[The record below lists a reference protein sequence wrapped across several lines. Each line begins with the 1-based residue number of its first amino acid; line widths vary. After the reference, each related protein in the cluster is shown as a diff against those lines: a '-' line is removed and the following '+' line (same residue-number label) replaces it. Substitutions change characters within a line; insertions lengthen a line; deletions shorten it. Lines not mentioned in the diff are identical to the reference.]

1 MVEDQAGAST
11 RHVAMDLTALRRR
24 LGPAPLSVAQ
34 VNHLV
39 TATFPLMVALV
50 GFERFDSAGGIALA
64 AGLAQTVALT
74 WARRFPA
81 AMMLVIIAMEA
92 ALFWVSHSVLT
103 FGVIIA
109 AYYAASWG
117 DRRQR
122 IVALSAGLGYCAVA
136 VALTTI
142 SNIRTLPMAGAMVMC
157 FLGFWI
163 SGRFEASQ
171 RSRISE
177 LRETSSRL
185 AEERAVAEQ
194 RAADRERALLARELH
209 DILNHSVTRMVLDAE
224 AGAETG
230 DEAAAR
236 QTLYRVADTGRDSLA
251 ELRRLLGV
259 LRTET
264 PDELRPPPDLNQLD
278 ELVDRI
284 PSSGPQVTVD
294 RQGEV
299 RPADTSIELA
309 AYRVVQESLTNVAK
323 HAGAVPTNVRLTYL
337 TGALEIEVVNELPRD
352 RRQTRAVR
360 GTGLVGLRER
370 VELLGGTLHAGPTKT
385 GFAVYATLPLRQP
398 VRSGGG
404 S

>member
-11 RHVAMDLTALRRR
+11 RHVAMDLSHPNRRW
-24 LGPAPLSVAQ
+24 PSLSVAQ

-39 TATFPLMVALV
+39 TSTFPLLVALV
-50 GFERFDSAGGIALA
+50 AFQRFDSAGAIALTG
-64 AGLAQTVALT
+64 GLAQTIALT

-81 AMMLVIIAMEA
+81 AMMLVIIAVEA
-92 ALFWVSHSVLT
+92 AIYLAGGNVLT

-109 AYYAASWG
+109 AYYAGSWG
-117 DRRQR
+117 SRRQR
-122 IVALSAGLGYCAVA
+122 IVALTFGLGYCAVA
-136 VALTTI
+136 VAFTI
-142 SNIRTLPMAGAMVMC
+142 GYDRPLAMAGALVMC

-194 RAADRERALLARELH
+194 QAADRERALLARELH

-264 PDELRPPPDLNQLD
+264 PGELRPPPDLNQLD
-278 ELVDRI
+278 ELVARI

-299 RPADTSIELA
+299 RQADTSIELA

-323 HAGAVPTNVRLTYL
+323 HAGAVPTVVRLTYL
-337 TGALEIEVVNELPRD
+337 TGALEIEVVNELPRN
-352 RRQTRAVR
+352 RLHKKALR

-398 VRSGGG
+398 VRSGSGG

>member
-11 RHVAMDLTALRRR
+11 RHVAVGLTAHRRR
-24 LGPAPLSVAQ
+24 LRPVPLSVAQ

-39 TATFPLMVALV
+39 TATFPLLAAVV
-50 GFERFDSAGGIALA
+50 NFQRFDSAGVVALVG
-64 AGLAQTVALT
+64 GLAQAIALT

-81 AMMLVIIAMEA
+81 AMMLVIIALEA
-92 ALFWVSHSVLT
+92 GIFFAGGNVLT

-109 AYYAASWG
+109 AYYAASWA
-117 DRRQR
+117 DRRGR

-136 VALTTI
+136 VALSIGNT
-142 SNIRTLPMAGAMVMC
+142 RMLPMAGAMVMC
-157 FLGFWI
+157 FIGFWI

-299 RPADTSIELA
+299 RQADTSIELA

-352 RRQTRAVR
+352 RRQTRTAR